1 MIDFKTY
8 YNSKFRDDINCFFST
23 IPDASKFHEDTQNKQ
38 TFSIQYERLTPIFE
52 HLNFLDND
60 GKEYFAI
67 ALYLTV
73 LTDMV
78 CFTHYKSNYNKF
90 RNLTRYPKFIGNC
103 PGSCNFHN
111 HPSDIFFAMN
121 KGRAATE
128 QHLMFYDKFL
138 AALEIMKEET
148 INFFNKHLAE
158 INGEAFWE
166 KCQKELPFKKEY

>member
-1 MIDFKTY
+1 MKLYNHRNLKVQLKTVLA
-8 YNSKFRDDINCFFST
+8 DD
-23 IPDASKFHEDTQNKQ
+23 PRE
-38 TFSIQYERLTPIFE
+38 
-52 HLNFLDND
+52 
-60 GKEYFAI
+60 KEIKKCPTARRKDKTLF
-67 ALYLTV
+67 LTV

-78 CFTHYKSNYNKF
+78 CFTHYKSNYSEF
-90 RNLTRYPKFIGNC
+90 RKLTRYPKFIGNC
-103 PGSCNFHN
+103 PGSCNFHY

-121 KGRAATE
+121 KGRVAKE

-138 AALEIMKEET
+138 AAFEIMKEET